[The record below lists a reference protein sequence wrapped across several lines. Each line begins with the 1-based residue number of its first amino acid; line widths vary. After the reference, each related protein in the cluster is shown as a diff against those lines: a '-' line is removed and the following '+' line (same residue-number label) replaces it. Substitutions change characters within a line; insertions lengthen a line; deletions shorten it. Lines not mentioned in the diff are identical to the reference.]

1 MVYYNHKREREAR
14 WAPKAKA
21 TEGPEGLPP
30 KQKGDKEMKD
40 HIQRARCF
48 KGYARRDV
56 TNKQARSRVKNE
68 DRKALKREDN

>member
-1 MVYYNHKREREAR
+1 VSAEGKSHGRAGRASTQTKRRI
-14 WAPKAKA
+14 KK
-21 TEGPEGLPP
+21 
-30 KQKGDKEMKD
+30 MKD

>member
-1 MVYYNHKREREAR
+1 
-14 WAPKAKA
+14 
-21 TEGPEGLPP
+21 
-30 KQKGDKEMKD
+30 MKD